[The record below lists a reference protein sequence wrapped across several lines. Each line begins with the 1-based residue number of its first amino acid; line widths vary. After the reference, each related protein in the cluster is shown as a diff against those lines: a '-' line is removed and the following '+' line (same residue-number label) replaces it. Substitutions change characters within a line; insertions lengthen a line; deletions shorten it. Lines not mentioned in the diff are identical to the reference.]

1 MSDGSISELIA
12 AALRAPARTVR
23 ALHARYLNPPLM
35 RGLRYLD
42 FTRDFVR
49 AEGHYLHDAEGRRYA
64 DFLSAYGSVPLGHN
78 HPEVIA
84 AVAEVLRSGA
94 VHFDQ
99 TGPKPLAAALA
110 QRLAALCPG
119 DLEVCYFGSSGSE
132 AVEGAIKLARAATG
146 RGTIIVADGAYHGT
160 TVAALSAS
168 GVSPGRALFAP
179 LLPGL
184 RRVPFG
190 RAEALE
196 AALAAEPVAAVMLEP
211 IQGEAGIIVPPDGYL
226 RDVATL
232 CRRHGALLILD
243 EVQTGLGRT
252 GAMFACEHERV
263 EPDVLLLAKALSG
276 GLAPVGAYVTSRS
289 VWMRAYG
296 TFARCELH
304 CSTFSGAPI
313 GMAAAIATLEILQR
327 DRVVDHVRRLGAL
340 FADELAPRLRA
351 LPGVREVRGRGLLWA
366 IELRGVDGLPPALDP
381 LASLAVIQRLLR
393 LGFFTQGC
401 AGSPRAV
408 RIQPPL
414 TIEANDL
421 DAFTAALTDAVG
433 KSAGLRAL
441 ARTAQTALRAATL
454 DRQRFR

>member
-1 MSDGSISELIA
+1 MTIAELIA

-23 ALHARYLNPPLM
+23 ALHARHLNPPLM
-35 RGLRYLD
+35 NGLRYLQ
-42 FTRDFVR
+42 FSRDFVR
-49 AEGHYLHDAEGRRYA
+49 AEGSHLWDADGRRYA
-64 DFLSAYGSVPLGHN
+64 DFLSAYGSIPLGHN

-84 AVAEVLRSGA
+84 AVAEVLRSSA

-99 TGPKPLAAALA
+99 TGPKPLATALA
-110 QRLAALCPG
+110 QRLARLCPG

-168 GVSPGRALFAP
+168 GLSEGRTLFAP

-190 RAEALE
+190 HLGPLE

-211 IQGEAGIIVPPDGYL
+211 IQGEAGVIVPPAGYL
-226 RDVATL
+226 RDVAAL
-232 CRRHGALLILD
+232 CRTHGALLVLD

-252 GAMFACEHERV
+252 GAMFACEHDGV

-276 GLAPVGAYVTSRS
+276 GLAPVGAYVTSRA

-304 CSTFSGAPI
+304 CSTYSGGPI
-313 GMAAAIATLEILQR
+313 AMAAALATLEILER
-327 DRVVDHVRRLGAL
+327 DRVVERVGALGAVME
-340 FADELAPRLRA
+340 DELAPRLRA

-366 IELRGVDGLPPALDP
+366 VELRGVERLPPSLDALT
-381 LASLAVIQRLLR
+381 SLSVIQRLLQ

-414 TIEANDL
+414 TIDRLELA
-421 DAFTAALTDAVG
+421 AFVTALEDAVAR
-433 KSAGLRAL
+433 STGLRAL
-441 ARTAQTALRAATL
+441 ARTAQAALLATL
-454 DRQRFR
+454 DRQRDR